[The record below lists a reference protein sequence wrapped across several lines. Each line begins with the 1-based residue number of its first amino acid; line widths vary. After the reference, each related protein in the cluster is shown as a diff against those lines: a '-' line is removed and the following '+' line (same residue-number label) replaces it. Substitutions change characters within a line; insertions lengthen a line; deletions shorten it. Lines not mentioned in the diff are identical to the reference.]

1 MLDSEMP
8 EATWRLSSGDCLRV
22 CLKLTRS
29 DSAEETQVARTSIEG
44 FMTTIKKAKEVCLE
58 GEIKRKERE
67 PKGE

>member
-1 MLDSEMP
+1 
-8 EATWRLSSGDCLRV
+8 
-22 CLKLTRS
+22 
-29 DSAEETQVARTSIEG
+29 VARTSIEG